1 MGPERAASLLAA
13 GCSDMGGSIMAES
26 ITRAAGEQ
34 SACMQGRAG
43 RMHSAQGSPERAELD
58 VRRSDTTHTT
68 QLNPLTQRHCRFSP
82 PTGASHGQELPPE
95 RMEALIRA
103 AGRSPRQRTT
113 LYGAVP
119 AAQTAKSFGAAPLAP
134 AVALPAGAAGAG
146 AGGGSKG
153 RR

>member
-1 MGPERAASLLAA
+1 MEGAQRMHAALLPEPNASTTNKQPVNKTTT
-13 GCSDMGGSIMAES
+13 
-26 ITRAAGEQ
+26 TRAPPFQ
-34 SACMQGRAG
+34 P
-43 RMHSAQGSPERAELD
+43 H
-58 VRRSDTTHTT
+58 THTLHAST
-68 QLNPLTQRHCRFSP
+68 AKT
-82 PTGASHGQELPPE
+82 TGASHGQELPPE

-113 LYGAVP
+113 LYGAAP
-119 AAQTAKSFGAAPLAP
+119 PAQTAKSFGAAPLAP